1 MSPVYVY
8 HLRVALLP
16 PHSTREGKEIQR
28 RSGPGEGK
36 GCASLLRP
44 AELPSS
50 WLTHSSS
57 QKRQDSATTVA
68 PRVFNQTH
76 LFHRTAEIKAGTVL
90 KPSTDKGRRCR
101 LA

>member
-16 PHSTREGKEIQR
+16 PHSTREGKEIRR
-28 RSGPGEGK
+28 RSGPGEG
-36 GCASLLRP
+36 LRLP
-44 AELPSS
+44 AAPRRAPQQLADT
-50 WLTHSSS
+50 LSSS

-90 KPSTDKGRRCR
+90 KPSTDKGRSCR